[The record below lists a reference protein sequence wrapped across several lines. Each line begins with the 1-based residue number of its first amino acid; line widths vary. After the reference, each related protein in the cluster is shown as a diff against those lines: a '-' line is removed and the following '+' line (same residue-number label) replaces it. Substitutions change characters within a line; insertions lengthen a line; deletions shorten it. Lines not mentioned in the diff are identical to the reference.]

1 MNVLRISFFFLF
13 FFFFL
18 SLQSIVLRNNSH
30 LLCSFFSFFW
40 KTDRYI
46 EKKKK
51 YNQGYNLKTKKN
63 HFQGERTKRK
73 VGKDDRMKNKLYS
86 FFL

>member
-1 MNVLRISFFFLF
+1 MNIFFFSFFFVTP
-13 FFFFL
+13 
-18 SLQSIVLRNNSH
+18 INSH
-30 LLCSFFSFFW
+30 LLCSFFLSFGRQF
-40 KTDRYI
+40 DRYI